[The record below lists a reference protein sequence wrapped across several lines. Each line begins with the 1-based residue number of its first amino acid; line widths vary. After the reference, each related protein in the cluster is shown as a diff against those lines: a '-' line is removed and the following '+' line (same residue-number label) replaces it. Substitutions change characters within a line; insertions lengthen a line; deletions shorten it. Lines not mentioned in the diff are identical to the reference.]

1 MKKIIFLS
9 FLFVGCAN
17 SSNENA
23 TLNNEQD
30 VKVSQDLNNPLS
42 LIENEIIRK
51 PQSPN
56 VYLKRALYFQE
67 NREFAKALEDINRA
81 LVLAPDVSVLKY
93 HKAAILYEFGVFK
106 QDVTYID
113 ESKIYLDDCI
123 SEDLE
128 IIPSRLL
135 RAKIYFFE
143 KKSEEAIR
151 LVNDVLKID
160 KNVAEAYL
168 IKGMVY
174 HYLGNY
180 NLASSSYQTAI
191 EVNPEYYDAYISMG
205 MLKEKIGEKNAVDYY
220 NSAISINPNS
230 LEAHRNKGLFLHF
243 NKEYKLA
250 RESFKSVKNI
260 DPSFEEAFYNIGNTF
275 LGEYNIT
282 QNDILIDSAFY
293 YFNYAY
299 QMNNNYVQAIH
310 NMGVCYE
317 IVGKTDLARSYFKKA
332 IDLDNNFMP
341 SLDALNAL
349 D

>member
-9 FLFVGCAN
+9 FLFVGCAT
-17 SSNENA
+17 SSNENT

-42 LIENEIIRK
+42 VIENEIIRK

-67 NREFAKALEDINRA
+67 NREFAKSLEDINRA

-243 NKEYKLA
+243 NKDYKLA

-282 QNDILIDSAFY
+282 QNNMLIDSAFY

-299 QMNNNYVQAIH
+299 QMNDNYVQSIH
-310 NMGVCYE
+310 NIGVCYE
-317 IVGKTDLARSYFKKA
+317 ILGKTDLARSYFKKA
-332 IDLDNNFMP
+332 VDLDNNFMP